1 MQLEDFPTLILY
13 TKDFKDGFHYEGKEN
28 YESIKEWLTEMIEH
42 EDHEE
47 VVKIK
52 GKKTVEKHE
61 DLWSQEINKNIF
73 QY

>member
-1 MQLEDFPTLILY
+1 LQLEDFPTLILY

-28 YESIKEWLTEMIEH
+28 YESIKEWLIEMIEH

-61 DLWSQEINKNIF
+61 DL
-73 QY
+73 

>member
-61 DLWSQEINKNIF
+61 DLWSQEIK
-73 QY
+73 